1 VPAVSGGNTVD
12 AERYEDAQL
21 TATEIVLVAGA
32 VALIVILLLLVLA
45 AL

>member
-1 VPAVSGGNTVD
+1 MKLD
-12 AERYEDAQL
+12 AERYEDSRL